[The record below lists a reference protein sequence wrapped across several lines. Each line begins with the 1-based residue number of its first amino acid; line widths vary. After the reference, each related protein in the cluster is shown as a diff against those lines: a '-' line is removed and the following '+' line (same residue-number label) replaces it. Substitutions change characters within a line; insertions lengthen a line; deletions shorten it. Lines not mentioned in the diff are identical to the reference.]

1 MTLTQQA
8 FKDIDAAKA
17 AAAQLLYQVG
27 TANKWTA
34 EQYKEA
40 AADLDDVGS
49 GGWGWLAAWSSLPWN
64 PTSWAGLDDLAKL
77 EAVQAYWEAVAELG
91 ADFEVRGLPG
101 ADKFRAT
108 ANQAARTSGS
118 EIEEYKAG
126 RPEVVVVGGA
136 TGTAEDLAEVGEQ
149 GGDLLARY
157 PWLPLAGLAGVVGLV
172 LLVQRGGRTIVVRR

>member
-1 MTLTQQA
+1 MHVNRIDHLVLTVA
-8 FKDIDAAKA
+8 DIAVTVDFYETVLGMQKIEF
-17 AAAQLLYQVG
+17 G
-27 TANKWTA
+27 
-34 EQYKEA
+34 
-40 AADLDDVGS
+40 ADRIALRFGRQKIN
-49 GGWGWLAAWSSLPWN
+49 LH
-64 PTSWAGLDDLAKL
+64 
-77 EAVQAYWEAVAELG
+77 QLG
-91 ADFEVRGLPG
+91 AEFEQQGLPG

-136 TGTAEDLAEVGEQ
+136 KGTAEDLAEVGEQ

>member
-1 MTLTQQA
+1 MTLTQTA

-40 AADLDDVGS
+40 AADLEDVGA
-49 GGWGWLAAWSSLPWN
+49 GGWGFLAAWSALPWN

-91 ADFEVRGLPG
+91 AEFEKQGLPG

-118 EIEEYKAG
+118 EIAEYKAN
-126 RPEVVVVGGA
+126 RPEVVVGGGLQG
-136 TGTAEDLAEVGEQ
+136 TGEDLADAGEK

-172 LLVQRGGRTIVVRR
+172 LLAQRGGRTIVVRR